1 MGVRGREEVGIG
13 WKTLTRT
20 RRVVF
25 RTPLN
30 LFRVL
35 AVAEAISWTLL
46 IAGLVLRATA
56 DLAIAVTIG
65 GGTHGFVFL
74 SYGAAALL
82 VAKNQRWGAWPTTV
96 AIASAIIPY
105 ATIPTEL
112 WLHRSGRLAG
122 GWRLEQTDDPRDSAW
137 HDRAMRALLRRPWI
151 LAAMIA
157 AAVVV
162 IFVVLLAVGPSS
174 GRE

>member
-1 MGVRGREEVGIG
+1 
-13 WKTLTRT
+13 
-20 RRVVF
+20 VF

-46 IAGLVLRATA
+46 IAGLIVRATT
-56 DLAIAVTIG
+56 DLAIAVTVG
-65 GGTHGFVFL
+65 GGIHGFVFL
-74 SYGAAALL
+74 SYGATAVL
-82 VAKNQRWGAWPTTV
+82 VAKNQRWGAWPTVV

-112 WLHRSGRLAG
+112 WLHRSGRLEG
-122 GWRLEQTDDPRDSAW
+122 TWRLEQTDDPRDRSW
-137 HDRAMRALLRRPWI
+137 HDRLMRALLRRPWV
-151 LAAMIA
+151 LAVLIA

-162 IFVVLLAVGPSS
+162 IFVVLLVVGPPG